1 MLFRSNELI
10 NNTIYNNIDDC
21 SYVNGN
27 IIINVKNNF
36 DRASLFW
43 IHTTNNIIDNSGVFS
58 DLFLYNESCNYYII
72 NSNLIDISKN
82 NFTELS
88 IDVSGRN
95 INDKALYF
103 TICGDTFEPTK
114 RKILHLSYGIYGFKQ
129 NIFNNFY
136 NKIKF
141 SYLPDGWHFNIA
153 DNSNS
158 DISNIYDDF
167 LLYNNY
173 TNVKDISFN
182 NKNDPSYGIYEYT
195 NNLYSNS
202 LAGVNINTKNSYTF

>member
-1 MLFRSNELI
+1 M
-10 NNTIYNNIDDC
+10 
-21 SYVNGN
+21 
-27 IIINVKNNF
+27 
-36 DRASLFW
+36 
-43 IHTTNNIIDNSGVFS
+43 
-58 DLFLYNESCNYYII
+58 YNESCNYYII

-182 NKNDPSYGIYEYT
+182 NKNDPYYSIYEYT
-195 NNLYSNS
+195 NNVYSNS
-202 LAGVNINTKNSYTF
+202 LAGVNINYNDSYTYLEINATTPSPLYYYSENFSNMGGIIYTKNNINFSKIVFL